1 MLHLLGDFK
10 GHIKDE
16 EKFFDV
22 HNTNDDL
29 SSIWTVDVGNPSL
42 ESGRLADIASA
53 TASTRWSH
61 SGGEM
66 KKVPSKAV
74 SERTPVLPF
83 RDRDVREL
91 KGQKNNKLR
100 QGQTVQ
106 RKKDPARKVVLSGGA
121 ATEPANT
128 LAPKAERCE
137 SATME

>member
-1 MLHLLGDFK
+1 MTS
-10 GHIKDE
+10 KDTLKYE
-16 EKFFDV
+16 EKFLDV

-42 ESGRLADIASA
+42 ESGCLPDIASA
-53 TASTRWSH
+53 ASTRWSH

-66 KKVPSKAV
+66 KKVPNKAV

-83 RDRDVREL
+83 RDRDVRGL
-91 KGQKNNKLR
+91 KGQKDSQLR
-100 QGQTVQ
+100 QGETVQ
-106 RKKDPARKVVLSGGA
+106 RKKDPAPKVVLSGGA

-128 LAPKAERCE
+128 LAPKAERCQ

>member
-1 MLHLLGDFK
+1 MTS
-10 GHIKDE
+10 KDTLKYE

-42 ESGRLADIASA
+42 ESGCLPDIASA
-53 TASTRWSH
+53 AASTRWSH

-66 KKVPSKAV
+66 KKVPNKAV

-83 RDRDVREL
+83 RDRDVRGL
-91 KGQKNNKLR
+91 KGQKDSQLR

-106 RKKDPARKVVLSGGA
+106 RKKDPAPKVVLSGGA

-128 LAPKAERCE
+128 LAPKAERCQ